1 MDALDPSY
9 STQFTEDSFLLQGT
23 PAYLSPTAPSGG
35 ANAFNP
41 SVGLTYVNNLNH
53 TQKVVFYAA
62 LRNSL
67 NQTLDVAT
75 VSGTLVPG
83 VSVQIPFFFDNQPS
97 GGFSICVIVAT
108 SKGVSL
114 SEPFRLIPELPASP

>member
-1 MDALDPSY
+1 M
-9 STQFTEDSFLLQGT
+9 
-23 PAYLSPTAPSGG
+23 
-35 ANAFNP
+35 
-41 SVGLTYVNNLNH
+41 NNLNH

-75 VSGTLVPG
+75 VSGTLAPG
-83 VSVQIPFFFDNQPS
+83 VTVQIPFFFDNQPP
-97 GGFSICVIVAT
+97 GVYSICVIAAT

-114 SEPFRLIPELPASP
+114 SEPFRLIPELPVSP